1 MVLQP
6 TRCTVRSVSLPSRWA
21 LTPPF
26 HPYPCG
32 AVIFCYTCYTLT
44 DIKPL
49 ACVALCVART
59 FLPLLPGGDGADLR
73 GKGMN
78 KSGIKV
84 NLFMFYHAKI
94 FGTQSGQGKILQG
107 IRLPLLIGCRRQG
120 YPIWCRLRLVVRE
133 RGFPSDCKFFIIK
146 NNVFIVCLCENYYN
160 CIGLFCINQV
170 DWKMIRNILVV
181 FLLLFVGFSCD
192 LKNRKTKNLR
202 DIYGQNLIL
211 PGHATWKIEGRD
223 TVINI
228 ENLAPKLVVYYSSGT
243 CAPCSLK
250 GLHHWGKIIDSV
262 ELVGPSLE
270 IVFIIKANR
279 YDSLFF
285 HSLNSEHFIFP
296 VLCDKEGEFEE
307 NNLLPINKEYNAFLL
322 DSNNEV
328 VYVGSPLLGRKM
340 RSLFISIVKV
350 LNNDYRNGVNSDLP
364 SSDTI
369 DNISS

>member
-133 RGFPSDCKFFIIK
+133 RGFPSDCNYFIIK

-170 DWKMIRNILVV
+170 DWKMI
-181 FLLLFVGFSCD
+181 
-192 LKNRKTKNLR
+192 
-202 DIYGQNLIL
+202 
-211 PGHATWKIEGRD
+211 
-223 TVINI
+223 
-228 ENLAPKLVVYYSSGT
+228 
-243 CAPCSLK
+243 
-250 GLHHWGKIIDSV
+250 
-262 ELVGPSLE
+262 
-270 IVFIIKANR
+270 
-279 YDSLFF
+279 
-285 HSLNSEHFIFP
+285 
-296 VLCDKEGEFEE
+296 
-307 NNLLPINKEYNAFLL
+307 
-322 DSNNEV
+322 
-328 VYVGSPLLGRKM
+328 
-340 RSLFISIVKV
+340 ISK
-350 LNNDYRNGVNSDLP
+350 
-364 SSDTI
+364 
-369 DNISS
+369 

>member
-133 RGFPSDCKFFIIK
+133 RGFPSDC
-146 NNVFIVCLCENYYN
+146 NY
-160 CIGLFCINQV
+160 
-170 DWKMIRNILVV
+170 
-181 FLLLFVGFSCD
+181 
-192 LKNRKTKNLR
+192 
-202 DIYGQNLIL
+202 
-211 PGHATWKIEGRD
+211 
-223 TVINI
+223 
-228 ENLAPKLVVYYSSGT
+228 
-243 CAPCSLK
+243 
-250 GLHHWGKIIDSV
+250 
-262 ELVGPSLE
+262 
-270 IVFIIKANR
+270 
-279 YDSLFF
+279 
-285 HSLNSEHFIFP
+285 
-296 VLCDKEGEFEE
+296 
-307 NNLLPINKEYNAFLL
+307 
-322 DSNNEV
+322 
-328 VYVGSPLLGRKM
+328 
-340 RSLFISIVKV
+340 FISIVKV